1 MSTEK
6 FMTLDKDMLLKK
18 RENLDKMCQQHG
30 KVVEIITHLNKNLK
44 KDVYVPVYENFA
56 YFKGNITNTNECRI
70 YLGDDYFVKTT
81 NFKAVKII
89 NNRKSKV
96 ESLLDEVKKQL
107 QDLGVVIPN
116 NNQINKIEIQNKSEN
131 NSENKNETIK
141 EEPQNIKN
149 LKKLSDDTFEIMEE
163 FNESLEILEKNKP
176 KQVNIQKEDKL
187 NLDDKLHNLLH
198 NRNFL
203 TEEISE
209 ELKPINKLKTAI
221 NNEVHVI
228 SVKTEPNTKK
238 KKDIVPLEN
247 KKVDLKK
254 IRNIQEINEEK
265 DLQAKRSI
273 FYLDNELDD

>member
-6 FMTLDKDMLLKK
+6 FMSMDKDKLIKK
-18 RENLDKMCQQHG
+18 RENLDKMCQEHG
-30 KVVEIITHLNKNLK
+30 RVLEIITHLNQNLK
-44 KDVYVPVYENFA
+44 KDVYVPICENFA
-56 YFKGNITNTNECRI
+56 YFKGNIINTNECRI

-81 NFKAVKII
+81 NFKAAKII

-107 QDLGVVIPN
+107 QDLGVIT

-131 NSENKNETIK
+131 NFEKKNETIL

-163 FNESLEILEKNKP
+163 FNESLENFEKNKH
-176 KQVNIQKEDKL
+176 KQVKIQKQDKL
-187 NLDDKLHNLLH
+187 NLDDKLHNLLN

-203 TEEISE
+203 TEENSE
-209 ELKPINKLKTAI
+209 ELKPINKVKTAI
-221 NNEVHVI
+221 NNEIHKI
-228 SVKTEPNTKK
+228 SVKTETNTKK

-254 IRNIQEINEEK
+254 NQNFQEINEEK

-273 FYLDNELDD
+273 FYLDNQLDD